1 MQALF
6 SGLVGKIILF
16 LLGVTVMSNPAEKR
30 SVSAPHNNEYTS
42 IRNVTIVFDADTTES
57 EREKAR
63 EELEAERKKLE
74 EEREKAKQEAR
85 SLKIS
90 ITDKGLKVG
99 SDEGGEVEFTVDL
112 EGIDEAIDEKLRA
125 LEIPDSIIAYMGDED
140 ERRFIGV
147 RGKDLVRFG
156 EEVHIP
162 YFELVRGN
170 VVVIG
175 GDLRIDGKVM
185 GDVVNIFGRTTLSS
199 SAIVNGEVVTI
210 MGELSRADDA
220 TIGGETILVGGEGF
234 GPVAWPMMPIG
245 HGFIRVISQVVGFI
259 IAALLLL
266 IVIYFLSDRMKR
278 SSTLV
283 FGSFLK
289 SLGVGFLVVFVG
301 SILAVVLAVILAITI
316 VGIPVSILI
325 ILSLIALIVMGYF
338 VSALALGRF
347 ISSKFNLDTDS
358 TLLQGLLGLFALVLL
373 GLISSIMF
381 FNPFLMPVRVLLKNL
396 GNFVNFLAVITGV
409 GAFVLSRAGSMST
422 ETKPELPA

>member
-6 SGLVGKIILF
+6 SGIIGKLIL
-16 LLGVTVMSNPAEKR
+16 LILGATVIGTPADKQSAEKVKC
-30 SVSAPHNNEYTS
+30 SGFAN
-42 IRNVTIVFDADTTES
+42 IRNIRIVYNADTTGTTDTTETA
-57 EREKAR
+57 EEEAR
-63 EELEAERKKLE
+63 KDIEAEK
-74 EEREKAKQEAR
+74 ERLKRESR

-112 EGIDEAIDEKLRA
+112 EGIDEAIDEKLRE

-140 ERRFIGV
+140 ERRYVGV

-199 SAIVNGEVVTI
+199 SAIVNGEVVTV
-210 MGELSRADDA
+210 MGDLSRADDA
-220 TIGGETILVGGEGF
+220 TVGGSTIQVGGEGF

-245 HGFIRVISQVVGFI
+245 HGFIKVISKVVSFI

-266 IVIYFLSDRMKR
+266 IVVYFLSDRMKR

-289 SLGVGFLVVFVG
+289 SLGVGFLVVFIG
-301 SILAVVLAVILAITI
+301 TILAVVLAIILAITI
-316 VGIPVSILI
+316 VGIPVSALI

-338 VSALALGRF
+338 VSALAIGQLLTSRLN
-347 ISSKFNLDTDS
+347 IETDS
-358 TLLQGLLGLFALVLL
+358 PMIQGLIGLFALALL

-381 FNPFLMPVRVLLKNL
+381 FNPFLMPVRALVSNL

-409 GAFVLSRAGSMST
+409 GAFALSRAGSVSR
-422 ETKPELPA
+422 ETKPELPV